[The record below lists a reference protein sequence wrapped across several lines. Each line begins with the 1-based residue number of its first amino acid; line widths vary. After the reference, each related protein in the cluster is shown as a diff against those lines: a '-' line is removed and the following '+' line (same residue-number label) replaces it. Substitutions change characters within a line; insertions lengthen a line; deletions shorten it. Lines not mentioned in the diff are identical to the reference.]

1 MSSAVLHLRRALHA
15 AAETAVAGALA
26 VSCNAS
32 NAQSETPSDVANKGT
47 AADAPAAHT
56 SSTTSTT
63 SPGEPGTRRLVI
75 EDDNTRIE
83 ELHVRGEAQ
92 RVVVRSKRTNLPA
105 WEIRPDSPGRTPAG
119 EQRLPRDTA
128 NTRMWRVMSF

>member
-1 MSSAVLHLRRALHA
+1 MRSVVLLHRHALHA
-15 AAETAVAGALA
+15 APSMALSAALSVALSVALA
-26 VSCNAS
+26 LGSSAS
-32 NAQSETPSDVANKGT
+32 SAQ
-47 AADAPAAHT
+47 
-56 SSTTSTT
+56 STT
-63 SPGEPGTRRLVI
+63 SPGEPGTRRTVI

-92 RVVVRSKRTNLPA
+92 RVVVQSKRVNLPA

>member
-1 MSSAVLHLRRALHA
+1 MVLVVCGGV
-15 AAETAVAGALA
+15 AVAQPD
-26 VSCNAS
+26 V
-32 NAQSETPSDVANKGT
+32 PSD
-47 AADAPAAHT
+47 ADRPAPI
-56 SSTTSTT
+56 SRKSVTTSTT
-63 SPGEPGTRRLVI
+63 TPGEPGTRRQVI

-92 RVVVRSKRTNLPA
+92 RVVVQPKRVNLPA

>member
-1 MSSAVLHLRRALHA
+1 ML
-15 AAETAVAGALA
+15 ALA
-26 VSCNAS
+26 LVCNAS
-32 NAQSETPSDVANKGT
+32 FAQSDAAANKGG
-47 AADAPAAHT
+47 AADAPATAHKP
-56 SSTTSTT
+56 SATSTS

-75 EDDNTRIE
+75 EDDSTRIE

-92 RVVVRSKRTNLPA
+92 RVVVQSKRVNLPA

>member
-1 MSSAVLHLRRALHA
+1 MPSTVSLLRRALR
-15 AAETAVAGALA
+15 AVPTVALA
-26 VSCNAS
+26 MGCGAS
-32 NAQSETPSDVANKGT
+32 NAQSGTPSD
-47 AADAPAAHT
+47 AASKSTPAEAPAAQK
-56 SSTTSTT
+56 SGATSTT
-63 SPGEPGTRRLVI
+63 SPGEPGTRRLLI

-92 RVVVRSKRTNLPA
+92 RVVVQSKRVNLPA
-105 WEIRPDSPGRTPAG
+105 WEIRPDSPGRTSAG